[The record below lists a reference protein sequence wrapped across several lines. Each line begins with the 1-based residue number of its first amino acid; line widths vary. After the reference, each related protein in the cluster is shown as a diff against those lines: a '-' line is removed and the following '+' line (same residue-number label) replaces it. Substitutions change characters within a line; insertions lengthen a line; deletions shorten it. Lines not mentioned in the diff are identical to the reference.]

1 MAIKDLARKAL
12 PDGLYLWLANRYRG
26 LLRLVAYPKSARVGD
41 NDYDIYWDNKAKS
54 GSGHL
59 SSWRRKR
66 AEIFTSLVE
75 AGDRVLDLGVGS
87 ASVYDRSQKDRWL
100 LRDPENLLNSLK
112 SYRRKAIVVS
122 IPNTGL
128 HQHGLRPLLGSIY
141 LCAEIYTLTRFQN

>member
-26 LLRLVAYPKSARVGD
+26 LLRLVAYPQSARVGD

-54 GSGHL
+54 GLGHL

-75 AGDRVLDLGVGS
+75 AGDRVLDLGVGDG
-87 ASVYDRSQKDRWL
+87 AL
-100 LRDPENLLNSLK
+100 LRYMIDHKKIDGYYVIPKTCS
-112 SYRRKAIVVS
+112 IV
-122 IPNTGL
+122 
-128 HQHGLRPLLGSIY
+128 
-141 LCAEIYTLTRFQN
+141 